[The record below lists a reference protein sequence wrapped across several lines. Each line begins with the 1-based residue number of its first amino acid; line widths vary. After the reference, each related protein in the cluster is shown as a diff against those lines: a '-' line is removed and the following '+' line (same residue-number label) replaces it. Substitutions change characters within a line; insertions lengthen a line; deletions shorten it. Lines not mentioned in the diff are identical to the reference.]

1 MNIYQVYYTRRG
13 KGDADLGWG
22 IWGKSDGVSN
32 DVCEYIRGSKANEA
46 VFVAGKNYKENM
58 LALETDD
65 LFAYVM
71 NSDYNAMVL
80 DGRGNMFFH
89 ALALGI
95 SDLYTLLKRP
105 ESVLGI
111 SNRMFASDNDVI
123 ARTDKS
129 VKKLPVLQAL
139 ETDRE
144 FDEAALRQKYGLTDE
159 KMQALLTCVAGSIEH
174 KSALC
179 IVLPEGQETLRDRSR
194 EIMYCIYCAL
204 PYDLRV
210 LVRFSTLQSQ
220 IPNIYFSTEK
230 NLDYYFDIESGR
242 CRADDVGVE
251 GYSFINAGIAGGEK
265 RETLYQRMTQFSEK
279 AFETAK
285 KRKAITLKRVQ
296 IAYEAITGD
305 ISNAELPQKLMEL
318 LRTEAD
324 NHTAGIDDYCAQ
336 LVERMFE
343 LHMTDKLK
351 NQMNV
356 LMGRFRETKSER
368 FKAVYA
374 QLFIVQYC
382 EEISPHSFEMLYKA
396 RKRDKESYE
405 YIVQLLVQG
414 EDKYQ
419 KYLSEYYAQYIYEK
433 AANSIADLEREK
445 DHQPIFANNMS
456 DVDTVFLRKYMQLA
470 LKEMEN
476 LSSNEE
482 LYDYFCARK
491 LYLSKIFKQDTKKTD
506 IVLDKCREAYWRLFD
521 LQHILYVSCKQYK
534 DMSSVGNIG
543 EEEKIVLRF
552 VSVLEETNKSQSD
565 RCLYK
570 ALIKGEFGSNPSV
583 VQNILKEIRLGISED
598 QGGKLPVNL
607 LLTLNYVP
615 GERRINFEKFER
627 DVQKGNL
634 VEKNEREMASSL
646 HQCVLLEREQRV
658 KEDLKEDISFYLKK
672 NKREHETLKYRKLE
686 ILSYALENRQARDR
700 EKSKRNQTALFRE
713 ARLDFIRFVIMDATI
728 SFSLFFCFRMLGF
741 LEAYTTISC
750 IGMGA
755 SVLVFV
761 GALLLNLFLYSDEDG
776 EVHITEA
783 LGADIKNAVVT
794 MVLIILVLVL
804 MMIVTLIIDVMG
816 VLYVLIAINFAVAFG
831 NCIAGFFR

>member
-46 VFVAGKNYKENM
+46 VFAAGKNYKENM

-65 LFAYVM
+65 RFAYVM

-111 SNRMFASDNDVI
+111 SDRVFASDDDVI

-129 VKKLPVLQAL
+129 VKQLPVLQAL

-179 IVLPEGQETLRDRSR
+179 IVLPEGQETLRDRGR

-210 LVRFSTLQSQ
+210 LVHFSTLQSQ
-220 IPNIYFSTEK
+220 ISNIYFATDK
-230 NLDYYFDIESGR
+230 NSDYYFDIASGR
-242 CRADDVGVE
+242 CCADDVGVE
-251 GYSFINAGIAGGEK
+251 RYSFIDAGILGGKEREK
-265 RETLYQRMTQFSEK
+265 LYQKMTQFSEK
-279 AFETAK
+279 TFETAR
-285 KRKAITLKRVQ
+285 KRKTITLRRIQ

-318 LRTEAD
+318 LRTEME

-343 LHMTDKLK
+343 LHMTEKLK
-351 NQMNV
+351 NQMNM

-382 EEISPHSFEMLYKA
+382 EEISMHSFEMLYKT
-396 RKRDKESYE
+396 RKREKESYE
-405 YIVQLLVQG
+405 YIVRLLVQG
-414 EDKYQ
+414 DGKYQ
-419 KYLSEYYAQYIYEK
+419 KYISEYYAQYIYEK
-433 AANSIADLEREK
+433 AVNSIADLERER
-445 DHQPIFANNMS
+445 DIQPIFSNMS
-456 DVDTVFLRKYMQLA
+456 DVDTVFLRKYTQLA
-470 LKEMEN
+470 PEEMES
-476 LSSNEE
+476 LSTNEE
-482 LYDYFCARK
+482 RYEYFCTRK
-491 LYLSKIFKQDTKKTD
+491 RYLSKTFKHDTKRKD
-506 IVLDKCREAYWRLFD
+506 IVLDKCREVYWRLFD
-521 LQHILYVSCKQYK
+521 LQQILYMSCDQYR

-543 EEEKIVLRF
+543 EEEKIVLSF
-552 VSVLEETNKSQSD
+552 VRVLEEMNKKQSD
-565 RCLYK
+565 RCLYE
-570 ALIKGEFGSNPSV
+570 ALMRGEFGSNPSV
-583 VQNILKEIRLGISED
+583 VQNILKELRLGISES
-598 QGGKLPVNL
+598 QGEKLPLNL

-615 GERRINFEKFER
+615 SERQINFEKLER
-627 DVQKGNL
+627 DVQK
-634 VEKNEREMASSL
+634 EKMAETNEREISSAL
-646 HQCVLLEREQRV
+646 RKSVLLDRERMV
-658 KEDLKEDISFYLKK
+658 KEDLKEDIASYLKK

-686 ILSYALENRQARDR
+686 MLLEALENRQAGD
-700 EKSKRNQTALFRE
+700 EKNKSNQTTLFRE
-713 ARLDFIRFVIMDATI
+713 ARLDLIRFVIMDATI
-728 SFSLFFCFRMLGF
+728 SLSLFFCFRMVGF
-741 LEAYTTISC
+741 LETYETISY

-755 SVLVFV
+755 SALVFV
-761 GALLLNLFLYSDEDG
+761 GALLLNLCLYSDEDG
-776 EVHITEA
+776 EVRLTEV
-783 LGADIKNAVVT
+783 LSSDIKNAVVP
-794 MVLIILVLVL
+794 MALIILILIL

-816 VLYVLIAINFAVAFG
+816 VLYVLIAINFAVALG
-831 NCIAGFFR
+831 NCIAGIFR